1 MTHGGVAKGEGR
13 GLQNLYSSVRFR
25 PAPLMTVAVPP
36 AAGCPKLHRAVLLR
50 KLPVSVW
57 KDIISRQLRAL
68 HVDTIR
74 GKILVFGLLA
84 TLVPTLATTLVSY
97 SELKQSLSQQI
108 TEQLRGVS
116 SETARQLDQWLDER
130 LHDLRVAAS
139 SYEVAE
145 NLARIQGG
153 GGGQAIGRL
162 RDHLNSLRGRLPDYE
177 ALLVDHARGRV
188 VTSRGGRLSGVQPP
202 PDRLNS
208 LRTAELLLGDPYWDA
223 GLARAAL
230 VLAVPI
236 RQAADGRFLG
246 ALAAKVNLRSVTDIL
261 QRLAPGAGGV
271 GEGRGGDGDL
281 ATDQGRAMM
290 RSPGSSAGLM

>member
-1 MTHGGVAKGEGR
+1 
-13 GLQNLYSSVRFR
+13 
-25 PAPLMTVAVPP
+25 MTVAVPP

-130 LHDLRVAAS
+130 LDRKS
-139 SYEVAE
+139 
-145 NLARIQGG
+145 
-153 GGGQAIGRL
+153 
-162 RDHLNSLRGRLPDYE
+162 
-177 ALLVDHARGRV
+177 
-188 VTSRGGRLSGVQPP
+188 T
-202 PDRLNS
+202 RLNS
-208 LRTAELLLGDPYWDA
+208 
-223 GLARAAL
+223 
-230 VLAVPI
+230 
-236 RQAADGRFLG
+236 
-246 ALAAKVNLRSVTDIL
+246 SH
-261 QRLAPGAGGV
+261 
-271 GEGRGGDGDL
+271 
-281 ATDQGRAMM
+281 
-290 RSPGSSAGLM
+290 